1 MVSVACPLPS
11 RAGLPRFVV
20 PSRNATVPV
29 AMPDPGAAAVTVAV
43 NVTGCP
49 KTEGLLFELTETAE
63 FARFTVCPCNDPV
76 LPVKFVSPL

>member
-11 RAGLPRFVV
+11 KATLPIFVV

-29 AMPDPGAAAVTVAV
+29 GMPDPGAVAVTVAV
-43 NVTGCP
+43 NVTACP
-49 KTEGLLFELTETAE
+49 KTEGLLFELTEMEE
-63 FARFTVCPCNDPV
+63 FARFTVCVGRDAV